1 MSFSLPRF
9 AKTNGRTQKPTDVG
23 EERGSETPTSR
34 SPSFLQSLKRR
45 LSGRSMGSTN
55 SFDADSTPLEDKSY
69 FSKTSGTSTM
79 ARHIN
84 AFAWVRLSVG
94 LSLVAPYPT
103 LSQCFYCTASSTNR
117 QQHLEI

>member
-23 EERGSETPTSR
+23 EERESPTAR

-84 AFAWVRLSVG
+84 AFAWVRLLAG
-94 LSLVAPYPT
+94 IHLNTPTPYSIAMLLLHCSKQHVSP
-103 LSQCFYCTASSTNR
+103 AS
-117 QQHLEI
+117 

>member
-84 AFAWVRLSVG
+84 AFAWVRLLAGFSFTATYHA
-94 LSLVAPYPT
+94 LLQS
-103 LSQCFYCTASSTNR
+103 FNCTASSTMC